1 MRTPYFVKKNSRLRL
16 LIVALAMHGSIF
28 LPHSEH
34 VKPLKLYAMTH
45 LRNRTARK
53 MDYKEAKRARLEQS
67 LTK

>member
-1 MRTPYFVKKNSRLRL
+1 MQTPYFVKKKMSLFEVTFTQL

-34 VKPLKLYAMTH
+34 VRPLKLYAMAH

-53 MDYKEAKRARLEQS
+53 MDYKEAKRA
-67 LTK
+67 